1 MKSEVFSLILRVITG
16 VIGIAL
22 AAIVIQWGG
31 WVFGAFATILALV
44 GWYEFSAAFSRK
56 GIRMTFFTG
65 VPALA
70 LMLGCAWLG
79 NAEEFMAVATATLL
93 IVLLESVLLYGRISF
108 QEACVSV
115 AGIFYVGVPFAHLV
129 MLRFLQEGVFVP
141 TQLGDFEYGCA
152 MIWIMFAGTWASDT
166 FAYFT
171 GSLIGSHRLCPSISP
186 NKTVEGFLGSL
197 VGTPVSVAA
206 LGHLFFGFPLVE
218 MAVLGV
224 CISILAT
231 LGDLVESVMK
241 RHTGIKDSGRLIP
254 GHGGV
259 LDRFDSVL
267 FTAPLVYYFVVISSL
282 LGNDR
287 LFR

>member
-1 MKSEVFSLILRVITG
+1 MKSEVLSLIVRIIAG
-16 VIGIAL
+16 AIGIAL
-22 AAIVIQWGG
+22 AAFVIQWGG
-31 WVFGAFATILALV
+31 RVFGAFALFLALV

-56 GIRMTFFTG
+56 GVRTTFFTG
-65 VPALA
+65 IPALA
-70 LMLGCAWLG
+70 LMMGCAWLG
-79 NAEEFMAVATATLL
+79 NAEEFTAVSTVALL
-93 IVLLESVLLYGRISF
+93 VILLESVLLHGRISF

-115 AGIFYVGVPFAHLV
+115 TGIFYVGVPFAHLL

-141 TQLGDFEYGCA
+141 TELGDFEYGCA
-152 MIWIMFAGTWASDT
+152 MVWIMFAGTWASDT

-197 VGTPVSVAA
+197 AGTTASVAA
-206 LGHLFFGFPLVE
+206 LGHLFFGFPLAE

-224 CISILAT
+224 LISILAT

-241 RHTGIKDSGRLIP
+241 RYTGIKDSGRLIP